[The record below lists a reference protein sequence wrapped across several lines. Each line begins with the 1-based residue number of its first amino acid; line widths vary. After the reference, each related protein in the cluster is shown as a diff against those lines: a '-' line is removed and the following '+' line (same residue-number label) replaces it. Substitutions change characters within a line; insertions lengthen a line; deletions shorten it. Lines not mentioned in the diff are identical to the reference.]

1 MNIIILDQKDVNKFW
16 DLRICLLRELGE
28 ISTKTNLTN
37 LEKSTKE
44 YFLSNNNYLKVSGL
58 HFCNFLFINT
68 KSISFVLSK

>member
-1 MNIIILDQKDVNKFW
+1 MNIITLDQKDVNKFW

-44 YFLSNNNYLKVSGL
+44 YFLSNKQTDILKMK
-58 HFCNFLFINT
+58 I
-68 KSISFVLSK
+68 KSK

>member
-1 MNIIILDQKDVNKFW
+1 MNIITLDQKDVNKFW

-44 YFLSNNNYLKVSGL
+44 YFLSN
-58 HFCNFLFINT
+58 INVDT
-68 KSISFVLSK
+68 N